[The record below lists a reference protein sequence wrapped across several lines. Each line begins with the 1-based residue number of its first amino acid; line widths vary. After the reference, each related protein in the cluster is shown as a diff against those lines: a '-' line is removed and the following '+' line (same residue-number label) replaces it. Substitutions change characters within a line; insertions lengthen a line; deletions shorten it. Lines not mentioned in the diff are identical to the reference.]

1 MSDFLDFDAL
11 EQDSKDANII
21 PHPLRD
27 KLSESAKASYIRMI
41 VFAGLADDETLSDI
55 ELEYGR
61 TRALSLGLNADDFDD
76 AVKTVQSLNGQ
87 QERMKFLREM
97 LTAFT
102 DRAVAMYVLC
112 DMAQAMASDGELTDN
127 ASKFLDSL
135 YRLLL
140 KSENKPD
147 NPLSSADQKFLADY
161 RPFLAPGKTAD
172 ASEVVQAAAQSDFD
186 FPAGLVTYFTPELKA
201 VALDGGV
208 RSERKY
214 SICAGKFSLET
225 ELTIGKDTEFVL
237 RDAEITFGPKARLVL
252 SGAKIVIENCK
263 FLAAESKTTD
273 ETPDWFALI
282 SCNDL
287 TECEFKDCTFN
298 GGKIRTAIVTNST
311 RLNFTNCKFSEFKVS
326 DKKSNN
332 AVIFSSSTVICRGC
346 DFSQCHCVHEGDRS
360 SALIRANSF
369 DLTRCNFTDCS
380 SDRDLFRWYGYNHSF
395 RFEKCKLTRCFASG
409 AVVQNYYS
417 STYCSET
424 DGFGECRIVDSEYS
438 TLLRN
443 GEYRTNA
450 QMEINLT
457 EDEFQKALEKA
468 DGEN

>member
-11 EQDSKDANII
+11 ESDSKDANII

-27 KLSESAKASYIRMI
+27 KLSESEKASYIRVI
-41 VFAGLADDETLSDI
+41 VFAGLADDDTLSDI

-61 TRALSLGLNADDFDD
+61 TRALSLGLNADEFDE
-76 AVKTVQSLNGQ
+76 AVKTVQSLGGQ

-112 DMAQAMASDGELTDN
+112 DMAQAMVSDGELTDN

-172 ASEVVQAAAQSDFD
+172 ASEIVQAAAQNDFD
-186 FPAGLVTYFTPELKA
+186 FPSGLVTYFTPELKA
-201 VALDGGV
+201 VALEGGV
-208 RSERKY
+208 RAERKY

-263 FLAAESKTTD
+263 FIAAESKTTD
-273 ETPDWFALI
+273 ETPSWFEMI
-282 SCNDL
+282 NCNEL
-287 TECEFKDCTFN
+287 TECEFKTCTFN
-298 GGKIRTAIVTNST
+298 GGKIRTAIATDST

-326 DKKSNN
+326 DKKSDN
-332 AVIFSSSTVICRGC
+332 AVILSWSTVTCRGC

-360 SALIRANSF
+360 NALIKASSF
-369 DLTRCNFTDCS
+369 ELTHCNFTDCS

-409 AVVQNYYS
+409 AVVGYYAD
-417 STYCSET
+417 STGCQSW
-424 DGFGECRIVDSEYS
+424 DGFFECRIVDSKYYKLVEGSYS
-438 TLLRN
+438 CYNYT
-443 GEYRTNA
+443 A
-450 QMEINLT
+450 QINLT
-457 EDEFQKALEKA
+457 EDEFQKALEEA
-468 DGEN
+468 DDK